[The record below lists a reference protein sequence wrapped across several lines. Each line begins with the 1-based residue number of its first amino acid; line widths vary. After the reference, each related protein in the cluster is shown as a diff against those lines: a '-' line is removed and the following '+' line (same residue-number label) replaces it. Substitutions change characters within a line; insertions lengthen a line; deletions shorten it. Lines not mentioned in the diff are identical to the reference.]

1 MQEKRYLSKPYD
13 LASVTACNGGRKF
26 PVVCIEAESRVSMSF
41 SLDKIMFW
49 GASNQTAW
57 ELMQVLES
65 DDQLCLSPICTVGK
79 APHL

>member
-1 MQEKRYLSKPYD
+1 MLEKRCSSKLYD
-13 LASVTACNGGRKF
+13 LAFVTACTGGRL

-65 DDQLCLSPICTVGK
+65 DDRLCLSPVCTVGK